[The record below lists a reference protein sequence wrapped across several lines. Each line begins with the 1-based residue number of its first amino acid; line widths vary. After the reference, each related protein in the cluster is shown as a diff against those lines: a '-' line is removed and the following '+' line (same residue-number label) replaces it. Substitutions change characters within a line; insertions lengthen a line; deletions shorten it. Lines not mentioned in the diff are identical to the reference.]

1 MRYRFEEL
9 SKDAQY
15 SAIAKLQPADLSYA
29 VDMIKELACVIGLYI
44 KDPVN
49 YDIDGPR
56 SYFVFDGYYSYEK
69 GWEKRYRERYPV
81 DRDTIITDIYKMYK
95 RFVVDYERPAFYKLS
110 CTLMPVSTYRR
121 WKVIVQEEDTYN
133 WTTQQIAGVT
143 AFINVFCEFAVK
155 IITDEYES
163 QTSPDTLK
171 QFCYANDFWFTEDG
185 CLL

>member
-9 SKDAQY
+9 STETQY
-15 SAIAKLQPADLSYA
+15 NVIDMLQPVDLSYT
-29 VDMIKELACVIGLYI
+29 VDMIKAVGSAIGLYI

-69 GWEKRYRERYPV
+69 GWEKRYRERYSV

-95 RFVVDYERPAFYKLS
+95 HFVMDYERPAFYKLS
-110 CTLMPVSTYRR
+110 CTLIPVSTYRR
-121 WKVIVQEEDTYN
+121 WEMLVQEEDTYN
-133 WTTQQIAGVT
+133 WTMQQVAGVT
-143 AFINVFCEFAVK
+143 SFINTFCEFAVK

-163 QTSPDTLK
+163 QTSPDTIK
-171 QFCYANDFWFTEDG
+171 QLCYANDFWFTKDG
-185 CLL
+185 CLI